1 MAWRKGLG
9 KNMRRALYPRA
20 WPVVALFALVA
31 LGLLLWPG
39 EGRVDS
45 VRVEEAS
52 ADVGWGSLTI
62 GGNGV
67 DGLAVALSGK
77 ALSGYESDPPV
88 AARNEL
94 PLLAD
99 ALCSA
104 DSDGVIVG
112 FTLDGTL
119 DSSSDRVREEM
130 EKRGWT
136 YVSSGNQTAAT
147 FAKDVGIYRW
157 AAATCTEV
165 NSGVSV
171 VINARGSNV

>member
-1 MAWRKGLG
+1 
-9 KNMRRALYPRA
+9 MRRALYPRA
-20 WPVVALFALVA
+20 WLVVALFALVA
-31 LGLLLWPG
+31 LGLLLWPAG
-39 EGRVDS
+39 RQVGSAGAEG
-45 VRVEEAS
+45 AS
-52 ADVGWGSLTI
+52 AAVVQESLAI

-67 DGLAVALSGK
+67 DGLAEALSRQS
-77 ALSGYESDPPV
+77 LSAYESDPPE

-94 PLLAD
+94 PLSAD

-112 FTLDGTL
+112 FTLEGTL

-136 YVSSGNQTAAT
+136 YVSSGNQAAAT
-147 FAKDVGIYRW
+147 FAKDVGVYRW

-165 NSGVSV
+165 NGGVSV
-171 VINARGSNV
+171 VINARGSNG